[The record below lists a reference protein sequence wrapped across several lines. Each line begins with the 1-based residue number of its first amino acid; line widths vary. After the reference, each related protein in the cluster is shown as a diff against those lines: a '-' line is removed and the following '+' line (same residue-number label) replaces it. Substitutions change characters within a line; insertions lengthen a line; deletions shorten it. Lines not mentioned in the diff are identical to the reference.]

1 VALGKRLGRRV
12 GTRTPI
18 HHWGLYSDLPASPD
32 YIGCSSCSVSTEP
45 DRKDR
50 AELKQA
56 SAKVSAQAAV
66 KLAMELVAGL
76 AEERSPLRSRS

>member
-1 VALGKRLGRRV
+1 
-12 GTRTPI
+12 
-18 HHWGLYSDLPASPD
+18 
-32 YIGCSSCSVSTEP
+32 
-45 DRKDR
+45 
-50 AELKQA
+50 LKQA